1 MADDTQLD
9 IMEIKATLKK
19 MQEDINEIKYGKYV
33 NSVEMQDMM
42 YNTWLNQYNECALPP
57 TQGCNIYNEDGTL
70 KEGYLPKNADLK
82 GAMYVMKDYD
92 HNGKAYYLSAY
103 KMI

>member
-1 MADDTQLD
+1 MADTQLD

-70 KEGYLPKNADLK
+70 KEEYLPKMDDLK
-82 GAMYVMKDYD
+82 GAMYVMKDYE

-103 KMI
+103 KIS

>member
-70 KEGYLPKNADLK
+70 KEGYLPKIS
-82 GAMYVMKDYD
+82 G
-92 HNGKAYYLSAY
+92 HNGKAYYLNTY
-103 KMI
+103 KIS